1 MNQGKLKL
9 TMQEMETV
17 NIVIVGI
24 SELNWMTLVEFNSD
38 GHYIY
43 CYEQKFLRRNEVSLT
58 VNRRVRNAVL
68 GCNLK
73 NRTILLGIHS
83 NHSVSQ

>member
-43 CYEQKFLRRNEVSLT
+43 CEQESLRGNGVALIVNE
-58 VNRRVRNAVL
+58 RV
-68 GCNLK
+68 
-73 NRTILLGIHS
+73 
-83 NHSVSQ
+83 